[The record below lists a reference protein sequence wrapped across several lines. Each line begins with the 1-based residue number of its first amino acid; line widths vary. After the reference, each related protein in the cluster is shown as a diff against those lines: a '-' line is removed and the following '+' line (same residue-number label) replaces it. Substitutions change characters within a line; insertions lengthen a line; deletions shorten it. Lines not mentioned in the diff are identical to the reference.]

1 MAEVIHTDF
10 KHKSV
15 LPTRKGDI
23 DNHAILFINR
33 ELSQLKFNSRVL
45 EQAKDKN
52 TPLLERLK
60 FLCISCSNLDEFF
73 EIRVGGVKQHV
84 EYSTGY
90 TSADQTPPELLLA
103 ELHQEASKLV
113 AEQYRVLNEDILP
126 SLSKEEIYFLPREK
140 WTRAQRNWIHS
151 YFTDQVEPVLSPLG
165 IDPGH
170 PFPRILNKSLNFIVE
185 VDGLDAFGR
194 SGSLAIVQAPRSLP
208 RLIELPNPENA
219 PGQKF
224 VFLSSV
230 IHEFVN
236 DLFEGLKVHGC
247 YQFRVTRNSD
257 LYVDDEIDDLLLAL
271 EGELASRKY
280 GAAVRLETSN
290 STPDHLIDYLLQQ
303 FQLTETD
310 LYRVN
315 GPVNLN
321 RLLNAY
327 DLIDRSD
334 LKYQQFTPLL
344 PKPIT
349 SDSNLFK
356 VISKQDVLMH
366 HPYQSFAPVINLI
379 RQAARDSKVLAIKQ
393 TLYRT
398 GAESRIVDALVEA
411 ATAGKE
417 VTVVIELMAR
427 FDEAENIS
435 LANRLQ
441 KAGVHVVYGIVGIK
455 THAKMILII
464 RRENNRLVRYAHLGT
479 GNYHQRTARL
489 YTDYGMFTCN
499 PKITSDMH
507 EIFLQLTSL
516 TKIPRLKKVLQAPFT
531 LYKTL
536 IELID
541 KETKRANDGR
551 NAKIIARV
559 NSLVEPQLIRALYKA
574 SQAGVQIK
582 LIVRGQC
589 CLRPGVEGIS
599 ENIEVVSIIGRFLEH
614 SRVFYFFNG
623 GRPKVYCS
631 SADWMDRNF
640 FRRVETAWPVEDR
653 YLKKRLIKEL
663 EMYLKDNQNAW
674 ILNSNGEYTRKVFE
688 ENEKPFTA
696 QIELLKEFAKF
707 KTVK

>member
-10 KHKSV
+10 KNKKSNAAY
-15 LPTRKGDI
+15 KGDLES
-23 DNHAILFINR
+23 HATLFINR
-33 ELSQLKFNSRVL
+33 ELSQLKFNERVL
-45 EQAKDKN
+45 EQAKDLN

-60 FLCISCSNLDEFF
+60 FLCISCSNLDELF
-73 EIRVGGVKQHV
+73 EIRIGGVKQHV

-90 TSADQTPPELLLA
+90 TSADQTPPEMVLA
-103 ELHQEASKLV
+103 ELHQAATTLV
-113 AEQYRVLNEDILP
+113 AEQYRVLNDDILP
-126 SLSKEEIYFLPREK
+126 ALTKEGVHFIPREK
-140 WTRAQRNWIHS
+140 WTRAQRNWIHT

-194 SGSLAIVQAPRSLP
+194 SGNLAIVQAPRSLP
-208 RLIELPNPENA
+208 RLIQLPNDDDDQTQN
-219 PGQKF
+219 F
-224 VFLSSV
+224 VFLSSI
-230 IHEFVN
+230 IHAFVN

-280 GAAVRLETSN
+280 GSAVRLETSTN
-290 STPDHLIDYLLQQ
+290 TPDQLIQYLLQQ
-303 FQLTETD
+303 FQLTEKD

-334 LKYQQFTPLL
+334 LKYKQFTPLL
-344 PKPIT
+344 PYPIN

-366 HPYQSFAPVINLI
+366 HPYQSFAPVINFV
-379 RQAARDSKVLAIKQ
+379 RQAGRDPKVLAIKQ

-398 GAESRIVDALVEA
+398 GAESRIVDALVQA

-427 FDEAENIS
+427 FDEAENIE

-455 THAKMILII
+455 THAKMILVI

-499 PKITSDMH
+499 PNITSDMH

-516 TKIPRLKKVLQAPFT
+516 TKIPKLKKMLQAPFS

-536 IELID
+536 TELIE
-541 KETKRANDGR
+541 KETKRAKEGR

-559 NSLVEPQLIRALYKA
+559 NSLVEPQLIRTLYKA

-599 ENIEVVSIIGRFLEH
+599 ENIEVRSIIGRFLEH

-623 GRPKVYCS
+623 GRAKVYCS

-640 FRRVETAWPVEDR
+640 FRRVETAWPVDDR
-653 YLKKRLIKEL
+653 ILKKRLINEL

-674 ILNSNGEYTRKVFE
+674 ILNSNGNYTRSTITKS
-688 ENEKPFTA
+688 EKPFTA

-707 KTVK
+707 KQSK